1 MKITSKPKVKH
12 NHSRFDRGKYKWT
25 GTLKDYYGLEVPDY
39 EGIEAVYPERRKD
52 SYGVYVALIAIHA

>member
-1 MKITSKPKVKH
+1 MLITKKPRYKC

-39 EGIEAVYPERRKD
+39 DGVHLVYPERRQD
-52 SYGVYVALIAIHA
+52 AHGPYVALIAVHD